1 MIKRFF
7 KQNIKAKL
15 VAILI
20 ALIAWVFVSSNQS
33 LMGKFPNQI
42 SVKVSNLSADY
53 VAFLDDEDVEIYLMA
68 EPSVWNTLSKDSF
81 VATVDVAGLGEGTF
95 DLEVKVSS
103 NVQGVQI
110 TRVEPSKVFVN
121 IEKIVTKDLPVNVK
135 IDGDPADG
143 MVVGE
148 TSADIENVKVRGPES
163 LIKMVSEATAE
174 VKLNGESNDFTRETT
189 LFALSENNSKLDQI
203 TFVPDKVIVSVAIVK
218 GGNNKTVGVKLNS
231 KNNLPDNYYISKI
244 TLSPSTV
251 DITGQRSVLS
261 GVNYI
266 ETESLD
272 LSLVSSNT
280 SKDLLLILPSGV
292 ALQKGSAASTRVNI
306 EIAKMSLGTS
316 IVPTISYIN
325 LSPGF
330 RVVSTDP
337 ESVKITASSA
347 DQNLLVATNFK
358 LEINLSGLG
367 TGTHTIPISADMIK
381 SSGNLVINSILPTSL
396 KVVISN

>member
-42 SVKVSNLSADY
+42 SVKVSNLSTDY

-81 VATVDVAGLGEGTF
+81 VATVDVAGLSEGTF

-103 NVQGVQI
+103 SVQGVQI

-189 LFALSENNSKLDQI
+189 LSALSENNSKLDQI
-203 TFVPDKVIVSVAIVK
+203 TFLPDKVIVSVSIVK
-218 GGNNKTVGVKLNS
+218 GGNNKTVGVKLNA
-231 KNNLPDNYYISKI
+231 KNSLPDNYYISRI

-261 GVNYI
+261 GINYI
-266 ETESLD
+266 ETESFD
-272 LSLVSSNT
+272 LSLISSNT

-292 ALQKGSAASTRVNI
+292 ALQKGSAPSTRVNI

-316 IVPTISYIN
+316 IVPTISYTN
-325 LSPGF
+325 LSPGL

-347 DQNLLVATNFK
+347 DQNLLVSANFQ

-367 TGTHTIPISADMIK
+367 IGNHIIPISAEMIK
-381 SSGNLVINSILPTSL
+381 SSGNLVINSILPTSI

>member
-42 SVKVSNLSADY
+42 SVKVSNLSTDY

-81 VATVDVAGLGEGTF
+81 VATVDVASLSEGTF

-121 IEKIVTKDLPVNVK
+121 IEKIITKDLPVNVK

-163 LIKMVSEATAE
+163 LVKMVSEATAE
-174 VKLNGESNDFTRETT
+174 VKLNAESNDFTREIT
-189 LFALSENNSKLDQI
+189 LSALSENNSKLDQI
-203 TFVPDKVIVSVAIVK
+203 TFVPDKVTVSVAIVK

-231 KNNLPDNYYISKI
+231 KNNLPDNFYISKI
-244 TLSPSTV
+244 TLSPPTV
-251 DITGQRSVLS
+251 DITGQRSVIS
-261 GVNYI
+261 GINYI

-272 LSLVSSNT
+272 LSIISSNT

-292 ALQKGSAASTRVNI
+292 ALQKGTAASTKVNI
-306 EIAKMSLGTS
+306 EITKMSLGTS

-325 LSPGF
+325 LSPGL
-330 RVVSTDP
+330 RVVSIDP
-337 ESVKITASSA
+337 ESVKIAASSA

-367 TGTHTIPISADMIK
+367 TGTHTIPITADMIK
-381 SSGNLVINSILPTSL
+381 SSGNLVVNSILPTSL